1 MADLEI
7 GDLVLSLPELGE
19 AEAAELGRMVVEGLA
34 ERLGSD
40 LEDRRLGVV
49 NLRLKPSPLRG
60 RALADHIADR
70 VAEAIS

>member
-1 MADLEI
+1 MAELEI

-19 AEAAELGRMVVEGLA
+19 AEAADLGRMVVEGLA
-34 ERLGSD
+34 ERLGG
-40 LEDRRLGVV
+40 EIGDRRLGVV
-49 NLRLKPSPLRG
+49 NLRLAASRLRG